1 MISSSGRAQISD
13 RSNCV
18 VYSTFIGE
26 SAMFF
31 SPHHRWNFNSK
42 THTATEETQ
51 LGSFQL
57 RIDSAQRLC
66 NHFFF
71 FDYFSR
77 MLYSTLKE
85 EKEEDK
91 KRTSLERRMFHRNN
105 VKRVC
110 VCVCVSFRMIL
121 SATYM
126 EIRRDEIMIK

>member
-1 MISSSGRAQISD
+1 
-13 RSNCV
+13 
-18 VYSTFIGE
+18 
-26 SAMFF
+26 MFF

>member
-1 MISSSGRAQISD
+1 
-13 RSNCV
+13 
-18 VYSTFIGE
+18 
-26 SAMFF
+26 MFF

-91 KRTSLERRMFHRNN
+91 KKNKSRKEDVSSEQCKTC
-105 VKRVC
+105 VC
-110 VCVCVSFRMIL
+110 VCVCFVSDDFVGHIYGNP
-121 SATYM
+121 S
-126 EIRRDEIMIK
+126 